1 MKVVIIEDEK
11 PSARHL
17 KNLLQNIDSSIEVV
31 KYFDTVKSTIDYFKD
46 ETNNI
51 DLIFLDI
58 HLADG
63 NSFEI
68 FTIIPINT
76 PIIFTTAFDNYAIQA
91 FKQNSVDY
99 LLKPILEKDLQFA
112 LEKYKK
118 IKGSN
123 NSGIIE
129 SIAKAYQNI
138 NKTYKSRFLV
148 KKGQL
153 LHYVLSEE
161 INHFET
167 KDSLSY
173 LTTTKGNRYNLEN
186 TLDELETLLD
196 PKHFFRI
203 NRKVIIQIISI
214 QKISNYFNSRLVIS
228 ANYLEGDFCI
238 VSRERVNA
246 FKQWLDK

>member
-17 KNLLQNIDSSIEVV
+17 KNLLQNIDNTIEVI
-31 KYFDTVKSTIDYFKD
+31 KYLDTVKSTIDYFKED
-46 ETNNI
+46 NHI

-99 LLKPILEKDLQFA
+99 LLKPIIEKELQFA

-118 IKGSN
+118 FKEN
-123 NSGIIE
+123 DNSAIIE
-129 SIAKAYQNI
+129 IIAKAYQNA
-138 NKTYKSRFLV
+138 NKSYKSRFLV

-153 LHYVLSEE
+153 LDYVASEE

-173 LTTTKGNRYNLEN
+173 LITIKGNRYNIEN
-186 TLDELETLLD
+186 TLDELEKLLD
-196 PKHFFRI
+196 PKYFFRI
-203 NRKVIIQIISI
+203 NRKIIIQIKSI
-214 QKISNYFNSRLVIS
+214 QKISNYFNSRLVIIS
-228 ANYLEGDFCI
+228 NYLESDSSI
-238 VSRERVNA
+238 VSRERVID

>member
-17 KNLLQNIDSSIEVV
+17 KNLLQKIDNTIEVI
-31 KYFDTVKSTIDYFKD
+31 KYLDTVKSTIDYFKED
-46 ETNNI
+46 NHI

-68 FTIIPINT
+68 FTIISINT

-91 FKQNSVDY
+91 FKQNSIDY
-99 LLKPILEKDLQFA
+99 LLKPITEKDLQFA

-118 IKGSN
+118 FKGAN
-123 NSGIIE
+123 NSAIIE
-129 SIAKAYQNI
+129 SIAHAYQNI
-138 NKTYKSRFLV
+138 NKSYKSRFIV
-148 KKGQL
+148 KKGQIL
-153 LHYVLSEE
+153 DYILSEE

-173 LTTTKGNRYNLEN
+173 LITSKGNRYNIEN
-186 TLDELETLLD
+186 SLDELETLVD
-196 PKHFFRI
+196 PKYFFRI
-203 NRKVIIQIISI
+203 NRKIIIQIKSI
-214 QKISNYFNSRLVIS
+214 QKISNYFNSRLSIS
-228 ANYLEGDFCI
+228 SNYLDEDSSI
-238 VSRERVNA
+238 VSRERVND

>member
-17 KNLLQNIDSSIEVV
+17 KNLLQNIDNTIEVI
-31 KYFDTVKSTIDYFKD
+31 KYLDTVKSTIDYFKED
-46 ETNNI
+46 NHI

-99 LLKPILEKDLQFA
+99 LLKPIIEKELQFA

-118 IKGSN
+118 FKEN
-123 NSGIIE
+123 DNSAIIE
-129 SIAKAYQNI
+129 IIAKAYQNA
-138 NKTYKSRFLV
+138 NKSYKSRFLV

-153 LHYVLSEE
+153 LDYVASEE

-173 LTTTKGNRYNLEN
+173 LITIKGNRYNIEN
-186 TLDELETLLD
+186 TLDELEKLLD
-196 PKHFFRI
+196 PIYFFRI
-203 NRKVIIQIISI
+203 NRKIIIQIKSI
-214 QKISNYFNSRLVIS
+214 QKISNYFNSRLVIIS
-228 ANYLEGDFCI
+228 NYLESDSSI
-238 VSRERVNA
+238 VSRERVID

>member
-17 KNLLQNIDSSIEVV
+17 KNLLQNIDNTIEVV
-31 KYFDTVKSTIDYFKD
+31 KYLDTVKSTIDYFKTD
-46 ETNNI
+46 SHI
-51 DLIFLDI
+51 DLMFLDI

-99 LLKPILEKDLQFA
+99 LLKPVTEKDLQFA

-118 IKGSN
+118 FKGVDN
-123 NSGIIE
+123 TAVIE
-129 SIAKAYQNI
+129 GIAKAYQ
-138 NKTYKSRFLV
+138 KATKSHKSRFLV

-153 LHYVLSEE
+153 LDYVESEE

-173 LTTTKGNRYNLEN
+173 LVTKKGNRYNIEN
-186 TLDELETLLD
+186 TLDELESLVD
-196 PKHFFRI
+196 PNFFFRI
-203 NRKVIIQIISI
+203 NRKIIIQIKSI
-214 QKISNYFNSRLVIS
+214 QKISSYFNSRLSIS
-228 ANYLEGDFCI
+228 SDFLDQDSYI
-238 VSRERVNA
+238 VSRERVND
-246 FKQWLDK
+246 FKNWLDQ

>member
-11 PSARHL
+11 PSAKHL
-17 KNLLQNIDSSIEVV
+17 KNVLQNIDSTIDVI
-31 KYFDTVKSTIDYFKD
+31 KYLDTVKSSVDYFK
-46 ETNNI
+46 EGNNI

-63 NSFEI
+63 NSLEI
-68 FTIIPINT
+68 FTIIQINT

-118 IKGSN
+118 FKGTDNSN
-123 NSGIIE
+123 IIE
-129 SIAKAYQNI
+129 SIAKVYQNV
-138 NKTYKSRFLV
+138 NKLYKSRFLV

-153 LHYVLSEE
+153 LDYVLSED

-167 KDSLSY
+167 KDSLSF
-173 LTTTKGNRYNLEN
+173 LITSKGNRYNIEY
-186 TLDELETLLD
+186 TLDELETMLD
-196 PKHFFRI
+196 PKFFFRI
-203 NRKVIIQIISI
+203 NRKVIIQIKSI
-214 QKISNYFNSRLVIS
+214 QKISSYFNSRLFIS
-228 ANYLEGDFCI
+228 TNHIESDFSI
-238 VSRERVNA
+238 VSRERVND
-246 FKQWLDK
+246 FKNWLDQ

>member
-17 KNLLQNIDSSIEVV
+17 KNLLQNIDSTIEVV
-31 KYFDTVKSTIDYFKD
+31 KYLDTVKSTIDYFKD
-46 ETNNI
+46 DNNI

-99 LLKPILEKDLQFA
+99 LLKPINEKELQFA

-118 IKGSN
+118 FKGTN
-123 NSGIIE
+123 NSAIIE
-129 SIAKAYQNI
+129 SIAKAYQNA
-138 NKTYKSRFLV
+138 NKSYKSRFLV

-153 LHYVLSEE
+153 LDYVTSEE

-173 LTTTKGNRYNLEN
+173 LITIKGNRYNIEN
-186 TLDELETLLD
+186 TLDELETLID
-196 PKHFFRI
+196 PKFFFRI
-203 NRKVIIQIISI
+203 NRKIIIEIKSI
-214 QKISNYFNSRLVIS
+214 QKISNYFNSRLAVS
-228 ANYLEGDFCI
+228 SNYLEGDSTI

>member
-17 KNLLQNIDSSIEVV
+17 KNLLQNIDSAIEVV
-31 KYFDTVKSTIDYFKD
+31 KYLDTIKSTIDYFKD
-46 ETNNI
+46 DHLI

-68 FTIIPINT
+68 FTIIPITT

-99 LLKPILEKDLQFA
+99 LLKPIIEKELQFA

-118 IKGSN
+118 FKEN
-123 NSGIIE
+123 DNSAIIE
-129 SIAKAYQNI
+129 IIAKGYQNA
-138 NKTYKSRFLV
+138 NKSYKSRFLV

-153 LHYVLSEE
+153 LDYVASEE

-173 LTTTKGNRYNLEN
+173 LITIKGNRYNIEN
-186 TLDELETLLD
+186 TLDELEKLLD
-196 PKHFFRI
+196 PKYFFRI
-203 NRKVIIQIISI
+203 NRKIIIQIKSI
-214 QKISNYFNSRLVIS
+214 QKISNYFNSRLVIIS
-228 ANYLEGDFCI
+228 NYLESDSSI
-238 VSRERVNA
+238 VSRERVID

>member
-17 KNLLQNIDSSIEVV
+17 KNLLQNIDNTIEVV
-31 KYFDTVKSTIDYFKD
+31 KYLDTVKSTIDYFKED
-46 ETNNI
+46 NQI

-118 IKGSN
+118 FTGTN
-123 NSGIIE
+123 NSNIIE
-129 SIAKAYQNI
+129 SIAKAYQNV
-138 NKTYKSRFLV
+138 NKSYKSRFLV

-153 LHYVLSEE
+153 LDYVLSEE

-173 LTTTKGNRYNLEN
+173 LITKKGNRYNIEN
-186 TLDELETLLD
+186 TLDELESLLD
-196 PKHFFRI
+196 PKYFFRI
-203 NRKVIIQIISI
+203 NRKTIIEIKAI
-214 QKISNYFNSRLVIS
+214 QKISNYFNSRLSIS
-228 ANYLEGDFCI
+228 TNFLDENSSI
-238 VSRERVNA
+238 VSRERVND
-246 FKQWLDK
+246 FKNWLDQ

>member
-17 KNLLQNIDSSIEVV
+17 KNLLQNIDSAIEVV
-31 KYFDTVKSTIDYFKD
+31 KYLDTIKSTIDYFKD
-46 ETNNI
+46 DHLI

-99 LLKPILEKDLQFA
+99 LLKPIIEKELQFA

-118 IKGSN
+118 FKEN
-123 NSGIIE
+123 DNSAIIE
-129 SIAKAYQNI
+129 IIAKAYQNA
-138 NKTYKSRFLV
+138 NKSYKSRFLV

-153 LHYVLSEE
+153 LDYVASEE

-173 LTTTKGNRYNLEN
+173 LITIKGNRYNIEN
-186 TLDELETLLD
+186 TLDELEKLLD
-196 PKHFFRI
+196 PKYFFRI
-203 NRKVIIQIISI
+203 NRKIIIQIKSI
-214 QKISNYFNSRLVIS
+214 QKISNYFNSRLVIIS
-228 ANYLEGDFCI
+228 NYLESDSSI
-238 VSRERVNA
+238 VSRERVVD